1 MEGLLRKDTI
11 MPKISEIY
19 QCLEHALPA
28 SLSCD
33 WDNDGLMVCASPE
46 TEVKKILF
54 ALDITPAVADYAAE
68 IEADLVISHHPL
80 IFSGIRRMDG
90 HDGTTRKVIS
100 LLRNNISAM
109 SFHTRLD
116 AADNGINDILA
127 NIFSLSDVEKFGAD
141 GDTAARI
148 GTLPSP
154 MAFEDFCKHVKNVL
168 GAPSVCGAK
177 GNESVSRLAVLGG
190 AGKDYIREAQKM
202 GADTFLTGEVNYNYL
217 LEAAENGLSV
227 VTAGHYHTEAPFTAF
242 FEKLLSE
249 NFDNLEFVHFPGGC
263 EFYYV

>member
-1 MEGLLRKDTI
+1 

-19 QCLEHALPA
+19 QCLERALPS

-33 WDNDGLMVCASPE
+33 WDNDGLMVCASAE
-46 TEVKKILF
+46 AEVRKILF
-54 ALDITPAVADYAAE
+54 ALDITPAATEYAVK
-68 IEADLVISHHPL
+68 IGADLIISHHPL

-100 LLRNNISAM
+100 LLQNNISAM

-116 AADNGINDILA
+116 AAEGGINDILA
-127 NIFSLSDVEKFGAD
+127 NIFSLSDIEKFGVD

-148 GTLPSP
+148 GTLPKP
-154 MAFEDFCKHVKNVL
+154 MAFEDFCRLVKDTL

-177 GNESVSRLAVLGG
+177 AGDTVSRLALLGG
-190 AGKDYIREAQKM
+190 SGKDYIREAQKM
-202 GADTFLTGEVNYNYL
+202 GADTYLTGEVNYNYL

-242 FEKLLSE
+242 FEKILSE
-249 NFDNLEFVHFPGGC
+249 NFENLEFVLFPDGC
-263 EFYYV
+263 EFFYC

>member
-1 MEGLLRKDTI
+1 

-19 QCLEHALPA
+19 QCLERALPP

-46 TEVKKILF
+46 KEVKKILF
-54 ALDITPAVADYAAE
+54 ALDITPAVTEYAE
-68 IEADLVISHHPL
+68 KIGADLIISHHPL

-90 HDGTTRKVIS
+90 HDGTTRKVMA
-100 LLRNNISAM
+100 LLKNNISAM

-116 AADNGINDILA
+116 AAEGGINDILA
-127 NIFSLSDVEKFGAD
+127 NLFRLSDVEQFGVD

-148 GTLPSP
+148 GTLPAP
-154 MAFEDFCKHVKNVL
+154 MAFEDFCRLVKDIL

-177 GNESVSRLAVLGG
+177 SGHTVSRLAVLGG
-190 AGKDYIREAQKM
+190 SGKDYIREAQRM
-202 GADTFLTGEVNYNYL
+202 GADTYLTGEVNYNYL

-227 VTAGHYHTEAPFTAF
+227 VTAGHYHTEAPFTVF
-242 FEKLLSE
+242 FEKILSE
-249 NFDNLEFVHFPGGC
+249 NFENLEFVLFPDGC
-263 EFYYV
+263 EFFYC

>member
-1 MEGLLRKDTI
+1 

-19 QCLEHALPA
+19 QCLERALPS

-46 TEVKKILF
+46 AEVKKILF
-54 ALDITPAVADYAAE
+54 ALDITPAVAEYA
-68 IEADLVISHHPL
+68 IKIGADLIISHHPL

-100 LLRNNISAM
+100 LLQNNIAAM
-109 SFHTRLD
+109 SF
-116 AADNGINDILA
+116 NDILA
-127 NIFSLSDVEKFGAD
+127 NIFSLSDVENFGVD

-154 MAFEDFCKHVKNVL
+154 MAFEDFCKLVKKVL
-168 GAPSVCGAK
+168 CAPCVCGAK
-177 GNESVSRLAVLGG
+177 AGETVSRLAVLGG

-202 GADTFLTGEVNYNYL
+202 GADTYLTGEVNYNYL

-242 FEKLLSE
+242 FEKILSE
-249 NFDNLEFVHFPGGC
+249 NFENLEFVLFPDGC
-263 EFYYV
+263 EFYYC